1 MYFHFWTYFSDTQL
15 YLQSIFVLSNVVQVV
30 RIRNAVKDTFKT
42 QVDFCWTLKPEINF
56 HPLHSFKL
64 IIRIFVR
71 IFFPWASRSR
81 AIGHRIHRCNC
92 VVNWNV
98 KAIAT
103 FVTLWH
109 SYMSQNNVLRGCRR
123 FIFFMDQ
130 LNRKKN
136 RKSSSE
142 LCQNSAWFSCFFLL
156 IELRNSK
163 IELRMTS
170 EQFILIIS

>member
-1 MYFHFWTYFSDTQL
+1 MGIIYLVSVVNERMNGRNRKFQIQNKYRIFCQFLHESRMYFHFWTYFSDTQL

-42 QVDFCWTLKPEINF
+42 QVDFRWTLKPEINF
-56 HPLHSFKL
+56 HPLHCFKL

-81 AIGHRIHRCNC
+81 AIGHRIHRYNC
-92 VVNWNV
+92 VVNGNV

-123 FIFFMDQ
+123 FIYS
-130 LNRKKN
+130 LWTNSTEKK
-136 RKSSSE
+136 
-142 LCQNSAWFSCFFLL
+142 
-156 IELRNSK
+156 
-163 IELRMTS
+163 
-170 EQFILIIS
+170 